1 MTEFKRYA
9 FVAIAS
15 EYIQIPYEDLPAL
28 LQALKA
34 AQGVVSLFRHSTN
47 IPEQRA
53 PYRLKETSRGSELS
67 VQVYDYPAATKA
79 EVEQANPAKEEA
91 NHD

>member
-1 MTEFKRYA
+1 MTKLKRYA
-9 FVAIAS
+9 FVSIAS

-47 IPEQRA
+47 VPEQRA
-53 PYRLKETSRGSELS
+53 PYRLKETSTGSEFS

-79 EVEQANPAKEEA
+79 EIELANSAKEEA